1 VSRKDWESNWRGG
14 PDYPW
19 NLDLQSSEIGSAPVE
34 DLYQAFK
41 QRLMAELVAE
51 RPAAPIL
58 GDPDFVA
65 AAELYKL
72 VEIK

>member
-19 NLDLQSSEIGSAPVE
+19 NLDLQSSEIGSASVE

-41 QRLMAELVAE
+41 ERLMAELLADVHGSPNYGILVD
-51 RPAAPIL
+51 RAAVSK
-58 GDPDFVA
+58 DPV
-65 AAELYKL
+65 
-72 VEIK
+72 